1 MKTVQ
6 SVIEKYTCWFF
17 FPLFFTGNKLCW
29 IGTEAVSR
37 LVHMYVYACRFQC
50 YIVVPDQPCGGRP
63 VILVGLR
70 AVRDDSQAGGSLG
83 RRTGSVQTCRV
94 CRNAVGN
101 VFRDQFDRR
110 QRWKVIATR
119 YATLSLPVACLITEY
134 SVTIA
139 NRKLNK
145 PIWRPYAAILCW

>member
-1 MKTVQ
+1 
-6 SVIEKYTCWFF
+6 
-17 FPLFFTGNKLCW
+17 
-29 IGTEAVSR
+29 
-37 LVHMYVYACRFQC
+37 MYVYACRFQC

-110 QRWKVIATR
+110 QR
-119 YATLSLPVACLITEY
+119 
-134 SVTIA
+134 
-139 NRKLNK
+139 
-145 PIWRPYAAILCW
+145 